1 VSCLFHLS
9 LSLSLFCLCCPSF
22 ASLCFLV
29 FAQECK
35 KESVGDFDES
45 LFFLIP
51 LPLCAHLNGCL
62 VHFPQLGFIGPLFRI
77 LSNFA
82 LIGLIFV
89 SNYF

>member
-1 VSCLFHLS
+1 
-9 LSLSLFCLCCPSF
+9 
-22 ASLCFLV
+22 
-29 FAQECK
+29 
-35 KESVGDFDES
+35 VGDFDES

-89 SNYF
+89 SNSF